1 MTLTLVSESHVE
13 NLGARQISAERQFQ
27 RVQYQISH
35 QPSHSHCLFCLT
47 STPTPYQ
54 LFWSLQVVHLGLQRL
69 VLLLKAM
76 ISPRLLLSVS
86 FLLGMASSY
95 TSTSSHQRPSTIL
108 SYADYPNTIPQTADA
123 ASTVRFEQNS
133 QLMYDVI
140 LERTPAFIRSVT
152 KNNLDT
158 AIADLGLQVVTE
170 SNMYDV
176 VKKATPKPF
185 LKHGLLVLDEHRSP
199 EVSSTTTFAT
209 AYEVEDEEY
218 IDYSANFVMINDRNL
233 NFEQNS
239 KLMYDKVLEG
249 HPILARRVVQR
260 NLNRA
265 ITKKCTEKVTER
277 DMYQIIKQ
285 ESPKALLEYNLMIL
299 DKHCTGLSLEK
310 HFTEGSVVNSSVE
323 VVEDRVIIADGKEVA
338 TKKLFVIG
346 GKEYDFQQN
355 ARIMYD
361 MTLEGT
367 PSFIR
372 KVTKDNL
379 DSAILK
385 LCEDV
390 VSEEDMYDVVTEATP
405 KPFREFIMCFITTY
419 ISFAPTF
426 ILQSSHTYFS

>member
-1 MTLTLVSESHVE
+1 
-13 NLGARQISAERQFQ
+13 
-27 RVQYQISH
+27 
-35 QPSHSHCLFCLT
+35 
-47 STPTPYQ
+47 
-54 LFWSLQVVHLGLQRL
+54 
-69 VLLLKAM
+69 M

-86 FLLGMASSY
+86 FLLLLVMASSY
-95 TSTSSHQRPSTIL
+95 TSSSSHQRPSTVL

-123 ASTVRFEQNS
+123 TAVRFEQNS
-133 QLMYDVI
+133 KLMYDVI
-140 LERTPAFIRSVT
+140 LERTPAFIRKVT

-170 SNMYDV
+170 RSMYDV

-185 LKHGLLVLDEHRSP
+185 LKHGLLVLDEHRSE
-199 EVSSTTTFAT
+199 EVSTTFAT
-209 AYEVEDEEY
+209 AYEVGDDEY
-218 IDYSANFVMINDRNL
+218 IDYSANFVMINDQNL

-239 KLMYDKVLEG
+239 KLMYDKILEG
-249 HPILARRVVQR
+249 HPFLARRVVQR
-260 NLNRA
+260 NLDRA

-277 DMYQIIKQ
+277 DMYQIIKE

-310 HFTEGSVVNSSVE
+310 HFTEGSVVNDSSK
-323 VVEDRVIIADGKEVA
+323 VVEDRVVIEDGKEVA
-338 TKKLFVIG
+338 TNKLFVIG

-355 ARIMYD
+355 SRVMYD

-379 DSAILK
+379 DNAILK

-390 VSEEDMYDVVTEATP
+390 VSEEDMYNVVKEATP
-405 KPFREFIMCFITTY
+405 KPFREFLFCFIRIIYLCFNLHSLTL
-419 ISFAPTF
+419 TF
-426 ILQSSHTYFS
+426 S

>member
-1 MTLTLVSESHVE
+1 
-13 NLGARQISAERQFQ
+13 
-27 RVQYQISH
+27 
-35 QPSHSHCLFCLT
+35 
-47 STPTPYQ
+47 
-54 LFWSLQVVHLGLQRL
+54 
-69 VLLLKAM
+69 M

-86 FLLGMASSY
+86 FLLLLVMASSY
-95 TSTSSHQRPSTIL
+95 TSFSSHQRPRTVL

-123 ASTVRFEQNS
+123 TAVRFEQNS
-133 QLMYDVI
+133 KLMYDVI
-140 LERTPAFIRSVT
+140 LERTPAFIRKVT

-170 SNMYDV
+170 SSMYDV

-185 LKHGLLVLDEHRSP
+185 LKHGLLVLDEHRSE
-199 EVSSTTTFAT
+199 EVSTTFAT
-209 AYEVEDEEY
+209 AYEVEDDEY
-218 IDYSANFVMINDRNL
+218 MDYSANFVMINDQNL

-239 KLMYDKVLEG
+239 KLMYDKILEG
-249 HPILARRVVQR
+249 HPFLARRVVQR
-260 NLNRA
+260 NLDRA

-277 DMYQIIKQ
+277 DMYQIIKE

-310 HFTEGSVVNSSVE
+310 HFTEGSVVNDSSME
-323 VVEDRVIIADGKEVA
+323 VVEDRVVIEDGKEVA
-338 TKKLFVIG
+338 TNKLFVIG

-355 ARIMYD
+355 ARVMYD

-379 DSAILK
+379 DNAILK

-390 VSEEDMYDVVTEATP
+390 VSEEDMYNVVKEATP
-405 KPFREFIMCFITTY
+405 KPFREFLFCFNVLLQPSFSNPHTLTFHY
-419 ISFAPTF
+419 ILYVSVKYGLLVLDEFKTV
-426 ILQSSHTYFS
+426 